1 MENFLSCR
9 APSDASS
16 LGKKRSFTQIVNILI
31 RSAQSKNNNGYR
43 NINNIKFKV
52 AHIFVVAVVSPF
64 LASEPTGF
72 ASASGLTEG
81 AGAGGSAWL
90 SSL

>member
-31 RSAQSKNNNGYR
+31 RSAQSKNNNAYR

-81 AGAGGSAWL
+81 AGGSAWL

>member
-16 LGKKRSFTQIVNILI
+16 
-31 RSAQSKNNNGYR
+31 
-43 NINNIKFKV
+43 
-52 AHIFVVAVVSPF
+52 IFVVAVVSPF

>member
-1 MENFLSCR
+1 MPAHWEKKIVHTNCEYTNQIGF
-9 APSDASS
+9 ASAS
-16 LGKKRSFTQIVNILI
+16 GLTEG
-31 RSAQSKNNNGYR
+31 AGNNGYR

-81 AGAGGSAWL
+81 AGNGAGGSAWL